1 MSIAA
6 TLQRSFRVKKL
17 DPYPME
23 ILKRVDRPTTRV
35 KDDVIKRVDERESG
49 FNRALR
55 GDWGAQLSKERHR
68 FIQWSMRNI
77 PVARNFA
84 VWGDELLGYNQP
96 NLKNK
101 WWLDLEDVDG
111 ELVVPAHA
119 GSRGNFKE
127 PKT

>member
-17 DPYPME
+17 DPYPRN
-23 ILKRVDRPTTRV
+23 KPYTP
-35 KDDVIKRVDERESG
+35 
-49 FNRALR
+49 F
-55 GDWGAQLSKERHR
+55 HR

-84 VWGDELLGYNQP
+84 VWGDELFGYNQP
-96 NLKNK
+96 NLKNR

-111 ELVVPAHA
+111 ELVVPANA

>member
-1 MSIAA
+1 
-6 TLQRSFRVKKL
+6 
-17 DPYPME
+17 
-23 ILKRVDRPTTRV
+23 
-35 KDDVIKRVDERESG
+35 
-49 FNRALR
+49 
-55 GDWGAQLSKERHR
+55 
-68 FIQWSMRNI
+68 MRNI

-84 VWGDELLGYNQP
+84 VWGDELLGYDKP

-127 PKT
+127 PK